1 MILNDE
7 CQIARLLSKNMNRRV
22 KTLIGRFKFCWILEV
37 MNLVIY
43 NFVANLIWITNVR
56 KLLLHLGIGGHGDCS
71 TKLFGGHKLCYD
83 SQ

>member
-1 MILNDE
+1 
-7 CQIARLLSKNMNRRV
+7 
-22 KTLIGRFKFCWILEV
+22 

-71 TKLFGGHKLCYD
+71 TKLFGGQKPCYD